1 MFMKSSTLLFTFL
14 CFLFTAFAQETGL
27 KVGDKAADFKLK
39 NIDDKTVSLKDYKK
53 EKGVIVIFTCN
64 HCPYSVMYEDRII
77 ALHNTYATQGFP
89 VLAINPNDV
98 ATVPEDSFDEMK
110 KRAKDKNFTFRYLH
124 DETQATAKNYGATR
138 TPHVYLLKNTPK
150 GFEVAY
156 IGAIDNSAKD
166 VTTVTEKYIETA
178 ITALQK
184 GEKPAVESTKAIGC
198 SIKWKKTSS
207 NP

>member
-1 MFMKSSTLLFTFL
+1 MKSNILFFTFL

-39 NIDDKTVSLKDYKK
+39 NIDDKTFSLKDYKK
-53 EKGVIVIFTCN
+53 DKGVIVIFTCN
-64 HCPYSVMYEDRII
+64 HCPYSVAYEDRII
-77 ALHNTYATQGFP
+77 ALHNTYAAQGFP
-89 VLAINPNDV
+89 VVAINPNDV
-98 ATVPEDSFDEMK
+98 ETVPEDSFDEMK
-110 KRAKDKNFTFRYLH
+110 KRAKDKNFTFRYLF
-124 DETQATAKNYGATR
+124 DDTQAIAKAYGATR
-138 TPHVYLLKNTPK
+138 TPHVYLLKNSKK

-166 VTTVTEKYIETA
+166 EAAITEKYVEAA
-178 ITALQK
+178 IAALQK
-184 GEKPAVESTKAIGC
+184 GEKPTVDATKAIGC